1 MPSVKKAKLL
11 CDGCGCEI
19 ANDLPD
25 NRANELYGTKIVLNL
40 CHTCKCTLI
49 KELIESQHP
58 GDFIFIKN
66 LLDEEIIRL
75 NIDLD
80 RLGDVWKKHLGEP
93 LTEERLIQ
101 HSDKPLSVIYLKK
114 LHAIEECKR
123 VLELV
128 G

>member
-1 MPSVKKAKLL
+1 MTTKNNEAF
-11 CDGCGCEI
+11 CEGCGYEI
-19 ANDLPD
+19 LGDIPD
-25 NRANELYGTKIVLNL
+25 KSSNELYGTKIVLNL

-49 KELIESQHP
+49 KELVESQHP
-58 GDFIFIKN
+58 DNFNFIKN

-80 RLGDVWKKHLGEP
+80 RLGDVWKKHLGDP
-93 LTEERLIQ
+93 LTKERLIQ
-101 HSDKPLSVIYLKK
+101 HSDKPLSVTYLNK

-123 VLELV
+123 VLKLV